1 MVAVHKSTGGSL
13 SDFEIRWFAQLQG
26 KPISEDPQELLL
38 NDTTTFGVRIDQQ
51 PSETTDFLEYH
62 SEARI
67 TGMEV
72 ITFDRFWCQIT
83 ASEDIRNSTSIA
95 DLARSEEVTIAER
108 DYYISPLLPFCSQ
121 EFFFHQT
128 TFKCAD
134 GSDSDNGTQSEPPIV
149 MPSSS
154 SSQTTSATLTPTDC
168 PPPVFR
174 EESGQT
180 SRLVSVL
187 LPSLMLP
194 VIVAVLLLIAAL
206 IMTCGP
212 SRRNLMRKQ
221 KRKRRGE

>member
-13 SDFEIRWFAQLQG
+13 PDFEIRWFAQLRG

-38 NDTTTFGVRIDQQ
+38 NDTSTFGVRIDRVSVQ
-51 PSETTDFLEYH
+51 TTDFLEYH

-72 ITFDRFWCQIT
+72 TAFDRFWCQIT
-83 ASEDIRNSTSIA
+83 ASEDIRNSTNIA

-121 EFFFHQT
+121 QFFFHQT

-134 GSDSDNGTQSEPPIV
+134 GSDSDNGTHSEPPIV

-168 PPPVFR
+168 PPPIFR

-221 KRKRRGE
+221 KRNRRGE